1 MPILNQIRERL
12 KASFQSVLVRHSYTG
27 LIIQGTE
34 KPGRFAPW
42 SPGPGNS
49 WGPVVLTGRLPSN
62 PVVLTSKPNESGL
75 VIPVLGKTV
84 DRALPRAI
92 K

>member
-42 SPGPGNS
+42 SPGPGKLV
-49 WGPVVLTGRLPSN
+49 GPCSPDGP
-62 PVVLTSKPNESGL
+62 
-75 VIPVLGKTV
+75 
-84 DRALPRAI
+84 AAQQPRSSDF
-92 K
+92 